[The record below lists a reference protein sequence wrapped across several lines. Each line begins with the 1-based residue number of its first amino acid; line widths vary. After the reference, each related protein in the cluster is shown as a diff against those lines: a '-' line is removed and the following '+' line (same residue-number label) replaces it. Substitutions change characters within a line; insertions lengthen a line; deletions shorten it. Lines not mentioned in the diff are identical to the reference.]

1 MNKEY
6 RIADTQLVPKIN
18 QQQINVFTLGPHQAI
33 ICSINL
39 SSVDLRRSTLY
50 VYFKEVIYFK
60 CIRSSACSDR
70 ELQIKNTVGL
80 TCSQASFF
88 I

>member
-1 MNKEY
+1 M
-6 RIADTQLVPKIN
+6 ADTQLVPKIN

-60 CIRSSACSDR
+60 CIKSSACSDR
-70 ELQIKNTVGL
+70 EVEGLQIKNTVAL